1 MRPIR
6 RLKQRRKKRAFKLLL
21 APIVKRFKSENILES
36 RGDRPLQMSFDD
48 QLKALVYFHLEEY
61 SSGRELLQAFE
72 QDDFAKECVAPPMG
86 IKKSSFFEAINT
98 RGLEQLSEVFT
109 HLVKEA
115 GKVIPSEYAHLGKL
129 VSIDGTLIDS
139 VLSME
144 WADYRT
150 GSKKA
155 KAHVGFDLNRGI
167 PRKIYLTAGKEGER
181 PFVDR
186 IIDKGETAVTDR
198 GYQSHALFDA
208 WQVAGKH
215 FVCRI
220 KEGTNKTVI
229 RENAVN
235 PGSIVFYDKVVLL
248 GTKGTNQSEKELL
261 LLAYR
266 VEGRDFWIATSRH
279 DLTAEEVAQVYKL
292 RWNIETF
299 FGWWKR
305 HLGVYHLIARSQYGL
320 MVQLLGGLITYL
332 LLAIY
337 CREQHQEPVSI
348 ARVRELRNQI
358 ANEAAEELQRQRSRK
373 KHKPQIIKRGKP
385 KWRRAKI

>member
-48 QLKALVYFHLEEY
+48 QLKALIYFHLEEY

-72 QDDFAKECVAPPMG
+72 QDNFAKECVAPPMG
-86 IKKSSFFEAINT
+86 IKKSSFFEAINS

-115 GKVIPSEYAHLGKL
+115 GKVIPAEYAHLGTL
-129 VSIDGTLIDS
+129 VSIDGSFIDS

-155 KAHVGFDLNRGI
+155 KAHVGFDINRGI
-167 PRKIYLTAGKEGER
+167 PRKIFLTDGKEGER
-181 PFVDR
+181 PFVEK
-186 IIDKGETAVTDR
+186 IIGVGETAVVDR
-198 GYQSHALFDA
+198 GYQSHGLFDA
-208 WQVAGKH
+208 WQVAEKH

-220 KEGTNKTVI
+220 KEGTSKTVI

-235 PGSIVFYDKVVLL
+235 PGNIVFYDKVVLL
-248 GTKGTNQSEKELL
+248 GTKGTNQSEKELRL
-261 LLAYR
+261 VAYH
-266 VEGRDFWIATSRH
+266 VDGKDFWIATSRH

-337 CREQHQEPVSI
+337 CREQHQESVSI
-348 ARVRELRNQI
+348 VRVRELRNQI
-358 ANEAAEELQRQRSRK
+358 ANEAAEELEIQRRRK
-373 KHKPQIIKRGKP
+373 KREPHKIKRGNP
-385 KWRRAKI
+385 KWRRAKS

>member
-6 RLKQRRKKRAFKLLL
+6 RLKQRRKKRAFKMLL
-21 APIVKRFKSENILES
+21 APIVKRFKTENILES

-72 QDDFAKECVAPPMG
+72 QDDFARECVAPPMG

-109 HLVKEA
+109 HLAKEA
-115 GKVIPSEYAHLGKL
+115 GKVIPVEYAHLGKL
-129 VSIDGTLIDS
+129 VSVDGSLIDS

-181 PFVDR
+181 PFVDK

-208 WQVAGKH
+208 WQTDEKH

-229 RENAVN
+229 RENVVN

-248 GTKGTNQSEKELL
+248 GTKGTNQSEKELRL
-261 LLAYR
+261 VAYR
-266 VEGRDFWIATSRH
+266 VGGKDFWIATSRH

-337 CREQHQEPVSI
+337 CREQYQESVSI

-358 ANEAAEELQRQRSRK
+358 ANEAAEELQRQQSRK